1 MKSFPSIVE
10 PARHTPVWHECDVC
24 VVGGSCTGVFAAV
37 RAARL
42 GLRVALVERMGC
54 FGGVATLSLV
64 NVWHSQFDERFEK
77 QIFAGLT
84 LETIERLRR
93 RNAVSDTAR
102 CPSWAWAF
110 NPHELQIELDELVI
124 SSRVRPWLHTAFVAP
139 HVQEDGRLRG
149 IIVENKSG
157 RGVILANQFI
167 DASGDGDIAHR
178 MGLPTTISATNQPS
192 TTCAT
197 FTGWDSIRHLDLGK
211 LIREHGKEF
220 GLPQGFVW
228 AAPIPGS
235 PVHML
240 AATRIYD
247 ANCADADALT
257 RAEIEGRR
265 QVRAVF
271 DLVKKY
277 APQGDIVLQGLPARL
292 GIRETRHVK
301 CRYQLTG
308 DDVLTGR
315 HFDDAIANG
324 SYRVDI
330 HHPDKPGITL
340 RYLSGVQEY
349 NCPGYPSEI
358 TRWRAETTENPTY
371 YQIPLRSLL
380 PAGASNLIVAGRMI
394 DTDPVAHAAVR
405 VMVNMNQTGEAAGVA
420 AALAVQSGKNLAQV
434 EPAAIRAELARGG
447 SIIL

>member
-1 MKSFPSIVE
+1 MKSLPTMVE
-10 PARHTPVWHECDVC
+10 PERHTPVWHECDVC
-24 VVGGSCTGVFAAV
+24 VIGGSCTGVFAAV

-42 GLRVALVERMGC
+42 GLRVALVERMGS
-54 FGGVATLSLV
+54 FGGVATISLV
-64 NVWHSQFDERFEK
+64 NVWHSQFDEVFEK

-84 LETIERLRR
+84 LEVIERLRR
-93 RNAVSDTAR
+93 RDAVSDAKKS
-102 CPSWAWAF
+102 PSWAWSF
-110 NPHELQIELDELVI
+110 NPHELQIELDDLVV
-124 SSRVRPWLHTAFVAP
+124 SSRIRPWLHTAFVAP
-139 HVQEDGRLRG
+139 QVVDGRLRG
-149 IIVENKSG
+149 VILENKSG
-157 RGVILANQFI
+157 RGIILAKQFI
-167 DASGDGDIAHR
+167 DASGDGDVAHR
-178 MGLPTTISATNQPS
+178 LGLPTYISATNQPS

-197 FTGWDSIRHLDLGK
+197 VSGWDTMAGVDLGK

-228 AAPIPGS
+228 WAPIPGS

-247 ANCADADALT
+247 ANCSDGDALT

-277 APQGDIVLQGLPARL
+277 VPQAGIVLQGLPARL

-301 CRYQLTG
+301 SLYQLTG
-308 DDVLTGR
+308 DDVLSGR
-315 HFDDAIANG
+315 RFDDAIANG

-330 HHPDKPGITL
+330 HHTDKPGITL
-340 RYLSGVQEY
+340 RYLSGRQEY
-349 NCPGYPSEI
+349 NCPGYPSEN
-358 TRWRAETTENPTY
+358 TRWRPETPVNPTF
-371 YQIPLRSLL
+371 YQIPLRCML
-380 PAGASNLIVAGRMI
+380 PQGATNLIVAGRMI
-394 DTDPVAHAAVR
+394 DTDPIAHAAVR

-420 AALAVQSGKNLAQV
+420 ASLAVQSGKDMSQV
-434 EPAAIRAELARGG
+434 AAADVRAELARGG